1 MTGGRECRSA
11 RDDEVCRMFVAGID
25 IGSVSAEAVVLR
37 GGETAGHSVLPTG
50 ADSRL
55 AAEKALALALE
66 RAGCG
71 PQEVVFTVAT
81 GYGRVNVPSAN
92 LQVTEITCHARGAAH
107 LYPATRT
114 VIDIGGQDSKVIRL
128 EDGGAVID
136 FAMNDKCAAGTGRFL
151 EVMARALEVRV
162 EDLAALA
169 GEAGRAAQISSLC
182 TVFAESEV
190 VALIGRGAPRAEI
203 ARGLLES
210 VADRT
215 AGLAAR
221 VGVPPEV
228 TMTGGVAKNAGVVG
242 ALAARLGVPIRV
254 PPEPQIV
261 GALGAA
267 LIAFSRAL
275 KK

>member
-1 MTGGRECRSA
+1 
-11 RDDEVCRMFVAGID
+11 MFVVGID
-25 IGSVSAEAVVLR
+25 IGSLTAEAVVLR
-37 GGETAGHSVLPTG
+37 DGETAGYSVLPTG

-55 AAEKALALALE
+55 AAEKALALAME
-66 RAGCG
+66 RAECS
-71 PQEVVFTVAT
+71 PHEVVLAVAT
-81 GYGRVNVPSAN
+81 GYGRMNVPFVD

-107 LYPATRT
+107 LYPDTRT

-128 EDGGAVID
+128 DEEGSVID

-151 EVMARALEVRV
+151 EVMARALESGV
-162 EDLAALA
+162 EGLAAIA

-190 VALIGRGAPRAEI
+190 VALIGQGTPRDEI

-215 AGLAAR
+215 AGLAGR
-221 VGVPPEV
+221 VGVQRAV
-228 TMTGGVAKNAGVVG
+228 TMTGGVAKNAGVVS

-267 LIAFSRAL
+267 LIARSRAFRR
-275 KK
+275 